1 MLINRYDTCR
11 ASHAQSFALPQILS
25 AVQAHEN
32 FRQVAM
38 LSCTEA
44 GRCPDVHYEAAV
56 EVGAVPTF
64 FRRIQVLC
72 DALHSSLVR

>member
-1 MLINRYDTCR
+1 MLTCEHVLVTIYAHNRYDTCR

-44 GRCPDVHYEAAV
+44 GRCP
-56 EVGAVPTF
+56 AVPL
-64 FRRIQVLC
+64 RSGR
-72 DALHSSLVR
+72 